1 MSDFLQFALFLSLLR
16 EANVPAPVLELKF
29 TPDRRWRFDFAWPE
43 RMVAVECEGGVWN
56 YGRHNRPSGFIR
68 DCEKYSK
75 AAELGWR
82 VLRYPRQHL
91 THKATIEQIAR
102 TLSP

>member
-1 MSDFLQFALFLSLLR
+1 MTDPLQFAAFMALLK
-16 EANVPAPVLELKF
+16 EARVPAPVVEHKF
-29 TPDRRWRFDFAWPE
+29 CDSRRWRFDFAWPE

-56 YGRHNRPSGFIR
+56 YGRHNRPAGFIR
-68 DCEKYSK
+68 DCEKYSM

-91 THKATIEQIAR
+91 THRATIEQIVR
-102 TLSP
+102 TLS